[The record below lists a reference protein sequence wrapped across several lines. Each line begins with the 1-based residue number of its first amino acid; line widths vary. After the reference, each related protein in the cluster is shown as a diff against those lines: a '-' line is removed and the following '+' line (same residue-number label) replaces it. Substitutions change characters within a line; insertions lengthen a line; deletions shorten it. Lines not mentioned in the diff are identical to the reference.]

1 MWIEF
6 GEIDYKI
13 IIPLIYPFLHHL
25 RIYIHEDD
33 KKPIFFLFTN
43 FCGYLLGGIIVLIIK
58 CRLKNYSNKLTTD
71 KIINENSLNEFLE
84 QELTEINKSPVNIQV
99 PTFKIR
105 ENQLNLNKKKLK
117 NKNKRYQ
124 YLYILLLDLIYLI
137 PMILDAL
144 TSLDTSAFQFGTSS
158 SISLF
163 FFILFC
169 ILSVRIILGT
179 KIYYHQIFSSIIIGI
194 NIIIV
199 IIFYLFKIGLS
210 EQTFIN
216 IIIIMIIT
224 LFFALFNAFEKRYY
238 NKYMDSPYHLMFV
251 IGLYGVILLLL
262 YEAFTILIFGFDRD
276 FNGIFYQIYEN
287 FQKHE
292 YLYILIFLGDIL
304 SAFILL
310 SGITLTIYFLTPSH
324 FIISESISQIIT
336 TFILSSKDYL
346 LTFPVGIIILICFL
360 FFFIL
365 LATLI
370 YNEIIIINVCKLNKY
385 TKKYINLRQLTD
397 SQDMLIIDD
406 VSEENK

>member
-6 GEIDYKI
+6 GELDYKI
-13 IIPLIYPFLHHL
+13 IIPLIYPFLHPL

-33 KKPIFFLFTN
+33 AKPIFFLFTN
-43 FCGYLLGGIIVLIIK
+43 FCGYLFSGIIVLIIK
-58 CRLKNYSNKLTTD
+58 CRVKNYTSKITTD
-71 KIINENSLNEFLE
+71 KIINDNSLNEFLE
-84 QELTEINKSPVNIQV
+84 QELTEINKSPINIQV
-99 PTFKIR
+99 PTFKVR

-117 NKNKRYQ
+117 NKKTRYQ

-144 TSLDTSAFQFGTSS
+144 TSVDTSAFQFGTGSA
-158 SISLF
+158 ISLF

-179 KIYYHQIFSSIIIGI
+179 KIYYHQIFSSIVIGI

-251 IGLYGVILLLL
+251 IGLYGVILIIL
-262 YEAFTILIFGFDRD
+262 YEIFTILIFGFDRD
-276 FNGIFYQIYEN
+276 FNGVFYQLYEN
-287 FQKHE
+287 FQKNN
-292 YLYILIFLGDIL
+292 LYILILLGDIV
-304 SAFILL
+304 SAFVLL
-310 SGITLTIYFLTPSH
+310 CGITLTIYFLTPSH
-324 FIISESISQIIT
+324 FIISESISQIIS

-346 LTFPVGIIILICFL
+346 ITFPVGIIILICFL

-365 LATLI
+365 FATLI

-397 SQDMLIIDD
+397 SQDMLMMDD
-406 VSEENK
+406 DSELNK